1 MKTQVFE
8 GSKEK
13 IVEQLVHVEGRII
26 RAIVMVEEPGD
37 SADGDGPIDDL
48 ADWEKAFNE
57 MIALAPLNDA
67 PADVSR
73 EAIYSPENCMIL
85 IVRFLIQGGR
95 LACLM
100 T

>member
-13 IVEQLVHVEGRII
+13 IVEQLDHVQGRIV

-37 SADGDGPIDDL
+37 VAITDGPIGDL
-48 ADWEKAFNE
+48 DDWEKAFNE

-73 EAIYSPENCMIL
+73 ENMYSGTLDDP
-85 IVRFLIQGGR
+85 R
-95 LACLM
+95 
-100 T
+100 

>member
-13 IVEQLVHVEGRII
+13 IVEQLDHVEGRII

-37 SADGDGPIDDL
+37 VADANDPAAL
-48 ADWEKAFNE
+48 EDWEKAFNE
-57 MIALAPLNDA
+57 MIALAPLNEK

-73 EAIYSPENCMIL
+73 EAIYSPEES
-85 IVRFLIQGGR
+85 
-95 LACLM
+95 
-100 T
+100 